1 LATGRYT
8 FAIGNMTI
16 TLLAFAQA
24 QEAFG
29 FRERSATCTPLDT
42 PRSLILRIKPD
53 AALDQLRVALDYEFA
68 TWDTPIGAAREL
80 ALIPPVSGG

>member
-1 LATGRYT
+1 MN
-8 FAIGNMTI
+8 IK
-16 TLLAFAQA
+16 LLAFAQA

-29 FRERSATCTPLDT
+29 FRERTAICTADDT

-53 AALDQLRVALDYEFA
+53 ADLAPLRVALDYEFVA
-68 TWDTPIGAAREL
+68 WDTPIGAAREL

>member
-1 LATGRYT
+1 MN
-8 FAIGNMTI
+8 IK
-16 TLLAFAQA
+16 LLAFAQA

-29 FRERSATCTPLDT
+29 FHERTATCTAEDT

-53 AALDQLRVALDYEFA
+53 AELGQLRVALDYEFA